1 MEPVAANEKFIDVEK
16 VIGNKNSRLLKA
28 LPKFLVH
35 YLKRIIHQDELNG
48 AIDRHKNE
56 MGLPFVN
63 SILGELGA
71 NYEVVG
77 LENIPTSGRFIFASN
92 HPLGGLDGLVLI
104 NEVGKWNPNIKFVV
118 NDLLLNVKNL
128 EPVFVPVNKHG
139 RQSVDYAQKIDA
151 AYRSSDQI
159 LYFPAGLCSRKVNGK
174 ITDLEWQKSFIV
186 KAIKYQRD
194 ILPVYFEGR
203 NSNFFY
209 NLARLRS
216 LLNIKVN
223 IEMLYLVDEMFKQR
237 RKKMR
242 VIFGKPISYTQFDA
256 SKTPSEWAFFVR
268 NYVYAM
274 NDKL

>member
-16 VIGNKNSRLLKA
+16 VIGNKNPRLLKA
-28 LPKFLVH
+28 LPKFLVR

-104 NEVGKWNPNIKFVV
+104 NEVGKWSPNIKFVV

-139 RQSVDYAQKIDA
+139 RQSSDYARKIDA
-151 AYRSSDQI
+151 AYQSSDQI
-159 LYFPAGLCSRKVNGK
+159 LYFPAGLCSRKVDGK
-174 ITDLEWQKSFIV
+174 ITDLEWHKSFIV

-209 NLARLRS
+209 DLARLRS

-242 VIFGKPISYTQFDA
+242 VIFGKPISYTLFDA
-256 SKTPSEWAFFVR
+256 SKTPSEWALFVR